1 MKYFRMTLYIAA
13 FSALN
18 LICAAVG
25 YQHCAAQT
33 TVSVAKQGVDS
44 TQTQETKGEV
54 DLLLEDL
61 KKLNETVLRH
71 CIENCPES
79 EAAGDTQVKTG
90 RSVNRVMPEYPP
102 TARAA
107 RVTGN
112 VVVLIL
118 IDEDGNVIA
127 AQSVSGHPL
136 LQSAAV
142 SAARQST
149 FTPTQVDDKPVK
161 ILATITYRFV
171 MQ

>member
-13 FSALN
+13 FTAAN
-18 LICAAVG
+18 LICGAAG
-25 YQHCAAQT
+25 YQPCAAQPP
-33 TVSVAKQGVDS
+33 VRVAKQGVDS
-44 TQTQETKGEV
+44 SQTQEPKGEV

-61 KKLNETVLRH
+61 KKQNETVLRH

-90 RSVNRVMPEYPP
+90 RSVDRVMPEYPAS
-102 TARAA
+102 ARAA
-107 RVTGN
+107 RVSGA
-112 VVVLIL
+112 VVVLVL
-118 IDEDGNVIA
+118 IDETGNVIA

-136 LQSAAV
+136 LQSASVA
-142 SAARQST
+142 AARQST

-161 ILATITYRFV
+161 VLATITYRFV